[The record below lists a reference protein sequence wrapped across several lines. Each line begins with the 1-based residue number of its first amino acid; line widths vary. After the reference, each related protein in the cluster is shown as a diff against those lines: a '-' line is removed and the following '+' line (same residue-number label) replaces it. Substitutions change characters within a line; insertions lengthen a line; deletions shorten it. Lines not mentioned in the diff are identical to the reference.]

1 MNKEIKFK
9 YIFEEGYNPKYV
21 NGAYGGVSPMGEIIV
36 NFYLERIPL
45 PKEDIHE
52 LNTEGQIGSIKERNP
67 KDFNNIMIRYIQS
80 GIVLSLEQAKSI
92 YAWLGNNIEEA
103 EKIENMKQK
112 ALKEQSDQE

>member
-1 MNKEIKFK
+1 MMNTDIKFK
-9 YIFEEGYNPKYV
+9 YIFDDGYNPKYV

-52 LNTEGQIGSIKERNP
+52 LYPNGQIGLIKERKP
-67 KDFNNIMIRYIQS
+67 DDFNNIMIRYIQN

-92 YAWLGNNIEEA
+92 HAWLGNTILEA
-103 EKIENMKQK
+103 EKIETLKQS
-112 ALKEQSDQE
+112 AKE